1 MGILKKYLFWTYD
14 RGSFHYDVMVTL
26 ILAFIFVSP
35 RFINFGDK
43 PAERLPAQGEVLV
56 EAGPGMGLIYQ
67 VNAKQLDTK
76 DGDAELQTS
85 ILRVIEPISGGVV
98 VDKTEPVKDNNGKLV
113 AYRVW
118 VRR

>member
-26 ILAFIFVSP
+26 ILAFIFLSP

-43 PAERLPAQGEVLV
+43 PAERLPAQGEVSV
-56 EAGPGMGLIYQ
+56 QNGPGLSLIYE
-67 VNAKQLDTK
+67 VNAKSLDTQ
-76 DGDAELQTS
+76 DGPAELRAS
-85 ILRVIEPISGGVV
+85 ILRVIEPISGGVA
-98 VDKTEPVKDNNGKLV
+98 VDKTEPVKDPNGKLV